1 MAPGASRDG
10 GDREPPHPYLDDFDT
25 KSVGAAVRMFRSLA
39 RYHRL
44 DVRGLHHIPDGP
56 ALLVGNHNGGLSP
69 VDGLF
74 LVPFYEQRGFD
85 TRVYVLAHDVLFRL
99 PPLARFLARHGV
111 VPASHDHGDEVLRRG
126 HRLLVF
132 PGGDL
137 ESMRP
142 YRQRHRMSFNGRT
155 GFARLALRMGVP
167 IVPVVSA
174 GAHETFVVLSQGR
187 GVARLLER
195 FGLGGLRVK
204 TLPMAFALPWGLV
217 AGPGMAL
224 PYLPLPSRIMVHVDA
239 PIDTAAFGAH
249 DSDEAATALAAHV
262 EVRMQTRLD
271 ALYAER
277 RRRFFG

>member
-1 MAPGASRDG
+1 MAG
-10 GDREPPHPYLDDFDT
+10 GPEAVSSTYLDDFDAG
-25 KSVGAAVRMFRSLA
+25 SVRRAVRFFEPLA

-44 DVRGLHHIPDGP
+44 DVRGLEHIPDGP
-56 ALLVGNHNGGLSP
+56 ALLVSNHNGGLSP

-74 LVPFYEQRGFD
+74 LVPFYGQRGFD
-85 TRVYVLAHDVLFRL
+85 SRVYVLAHDVLFRL
-99 PPLARFLARHGV
+99 APMARYLARHGII
-111 VPASHDHGDEVLRRG
+111 PANHDHGDEVLRRG

-174 GAHETFVVLSQGR
+174 GAHETFVVLSQGKGIADWLSR
-187 GVARLLER
+187 I
-195 FGLGGLRVK
+195 GLGGLRIK
-204 TLPMAFALPWGLV
+204 TMPMALALPWGHV

-224 PYLPLPSRIMVHVDA
+224 PYLPLPSRIMVHIDA
-239 PIDTAAFGAH
+239 PIEPADFSHLAPEHA
-249 DSDEAATALAAHV
+249 ALALASHV
-262 EVRMQTRLD
+262 ESRMQHRLY